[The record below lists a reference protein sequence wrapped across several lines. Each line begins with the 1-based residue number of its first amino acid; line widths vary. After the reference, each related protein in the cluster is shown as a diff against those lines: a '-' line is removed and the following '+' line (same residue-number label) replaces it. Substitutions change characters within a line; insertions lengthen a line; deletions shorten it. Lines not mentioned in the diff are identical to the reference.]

1 MNLFNFLR
9 FQNIEKKAND
19 EDVLFRLAQRKN
31 GKFVLVNDKGKIVSE
46 ECDWISKQIDN
57 IRLLEKDGIVS
68 YFSKEDGLAK
78 SNTLSRDVKS
88 ETKPAVY
95 ASADDN
101 GVNQVFITGKGTFI
115 FTDDKNVSDL
125 YTKLLDT
132 NKNGVRLAYSK
143 DGVKIVSKDACT
155 VYEKYD
161 SVSEPDENG
170 VRIAKRSES
179 RNHGWGPYS
188 KDEIPKGSLIY
199 ILEGLAEKDA
209 QIDTFYALL
218 PENFHSKNEQYTA
231 IKKFE
236 NDNYLVTL
244 QNGKQEILNKRGN
257 DIAGGAYQ
265 KIQEVNALGEVIANR
280 TKSKSKGGIVLIHQ
294 GKRFKKVDDMH
305 SVMDSAPIG
314 IKALKYGPDLNK
326 NVVAGVDISK
336 GIEIDEDVNR
346 VLIAL
351 LKGEKAQPKFWN
363 RIEEQNKFD
372 ELAKG
377 IDAYS
382 KTLDE
387 IASAKPEL
395 DIEIA
400 MKKQNLVK
408 SLQTLINRKIAGHK
422 TYEKTEGKKIAK
434 HEENI
439 SSSTSKRNKLESLE
453 GFEQEK

>member
-9 FQNIEKKAND
+9 FQNIEKKANND
-19 EDVLFRLAQRKN
+19 EVLFRLAQKKN
-31 GKFVLVNDKGKIVSE
+31 GKFVLVNDKGNIVSE

-68 YFSKEDGLAK
+68 YFSKEDGTAK
-78 SNTLSRDVKS
+78 TNSLPRDVKGDN
-88 ETKPAVY
+88 KPEVY

-101 GVNQVFITGKGTFI
+101 GVNQVFIANKGTFI
-115 FTDDKNVSDL
+115 FTDDKNISDL

-132 NKNGVRLAYSK
+132 NKNGVRLAFSK
-143 DGVKIVSKDACT
+143 DGVKIVSNDACT

-170 VRIAKRSES
+170 VRIAKRTES

-188 KDEIPKGSLIY
+188 KDEILEGSLIY

-218 PENFHSKNEQYTA
+218 PENFGSKNEQYSA

-257 DIAGGAYQ
+257 DIAGGSYQ

-305 SVMDSAPIG
+305 RVLDSAPIG
-314 IKALKYGPDLNK
+314 IKALKYGAELNK

-351 LKGEKAQPKFWN
+351 LKGEKPQPKFWN
-363 RIEEQNKFD
+363 RIEEQNKFED
-372 ELAKG
+372 LAKG

-387 IASAKPEL
+387 IATARPEL
-395 DIEIA
+395 DLEIA

-408 SLQTLINRKIAGHK
+408 SLQTLIKRKIAGHK
-422 TYEKTEGKKIAK
+422 TYEKTESRKIAK

-439 SSSTSKRNKLESLE
+439 SSSTNKRNKLESLE

>member
-9 FQNIEKKAND
+9 FQNIEKKANN
-19 EDVLFRLAQRKN
+19 EEILFRLAQKKN

-57 IRLLEKDGIVS
+57 IRLLEKNGIVS
-68 YFSKEDGLAK
+68 YFSKEDGGAK
-78 SNTLSRDVKS
+78 LNDLQRNVKS
-88 ETKPAVY
+88 EIKPAVY
-95 ASADDN
+95 ASANDS
-101 GVNQVFITGKGTFI
+101 GINQVFITGKGTFI
-115 FTDDKNVSDL
+115 FTDEKDISDL
-125 YTKLLDT
+125 YTKILRT
-132 NKNGVRLAYSK
+132 NKNGVRLAFLK
-143 DGVKIVSKDACT
+143 DGVRIVSRDACT
-155 VYEKYD
+155 IYEKYD

-170 VRIAKRSES
+170 VRIAKRSECK
-179 RNHGWGPYS
+179 RNDKELS
-188 KDEIPKGSLIY
+188 LKDEIQKSSLIY
-199 ILEGLAEKDA
+199 ILEGLTEKDA
-209 QIDTFYALL
+209 QIDTFFALL
-218 PENFHSKNEQYTA
+218 PENFHKQNEQYTA

-244 QNGKQEILNKRGN
+244 QNGKQEILNKNGN

-265 KIQEVNALGEVIANR
+265 KIQEVNALGEVIANK
-280 TKSKSKGGIVLIHQ
+280 TKSKSNGGIVLIHQ

-305 SVMDSAPIG
+305 KVLDSSSIG
-314 IKALKYGPDLNK
+314 IKVLKYGPDFNK

-351 LKGEKAQPKFWN
+351 LKGEKVRPKFWN
-363 RIEEQNKFD
+363 RIEEENKFD

-377 IDAYS
+377 IDAYN

-387 IASAKPEL
+387 IASVKPEL
-395 DIEIA
+395 DIEIT

-408 SLQTLINRKIAGHK
+408 SLQTLIKRKIAGHK
-422 TYEKTEGKKIAK
+422 TYEKTENKKIAK

-439 SSSTSKRNKLESLE
+439 SSSTSKRTKLESLDC
-453 GFEQEK
+453 FEQEK